1 MRHYTATGYV
11 VWDQSVLLHWHK
23 KINLWLPPGGH
34 VEPNEDPVEAV
45 LREIFEETGLVSKI
59 SENSN
64 TPTLTFDYPEIIEP
78 PRHILVEN
86 IDDPDDGH
94 HQHIDMIYYC
104 YPADGIMDL
113 LPGWS
118 FFSYEVLRTA
128 LRAHQLEKT
137 HLNPSIYPPL
147 DVLTLG
153 VDAIDQTV

>member
-23 KINLWLPPGGH
+23 KVNLLLPPGCH

-45 LREIFEETGLVSKI
+45 LREIFEETGLASKI
-59 SENSN
+59 SKNSN

-78 PRHILVEN
+78 PRHILIEN

-104 YPADGIMDL
+104 YPTDGIMDL

-118 FFSYEVLRTA
+118 FFSYEVLKTA
-128 LRAHQLEKT
+128 LKSHQLEKT

-147 DVLTLG
+147 DVLALG

>member
-45 LREIFEETGLVSKI
+45 LREIFEETGLASKI
-59 SENSN
+59 SKNSN

-78 PRHILVEN
+78 PRHILIEN

-104 YPADGIMDL
+104 YPTDGIMDL

-118 FFSYEVLRTA
+118 FFSYEVLKTA
-128 LRAHQLEKT
+128 LKSHQLEKT

-147 DVLTLG
+147 DVLALG

>member
-1 MRHYTATGYV
+1 
-11 VWDQSVLLHWHK
+11 
-23 KINLWLPPGGH
+23 

-45 LREIFEETGLVSKI
+45 LREIFEETGLASKI
-59 SENSN
+59 SKNSN

-78 PRHILVEN
+78 PRHILIEN

-104 YPADGIMDL
+104 YPTDGIMDL

-118 FFSYEVLRTA
+118 FFSYEVLKTA
-128 LRAHQLEKT
+128 LKSHQLEKT

-147 DVLTLG
+147 DVLALG